1 MRNAFHL
8 PPQPAQC
15 LSRDKQSVLTVSRTN
30 LLPGCCLLLGASAS
44 LQPDTISGWVA
55 LLPPL
60 APRSLCSHMC
70 GTFPPACMLCAVAR
84 HPMHALSI
92 LNLSEKH

>member
-8 PPQPAQC
+8 PQPAQC

-55 LLPPL
+55 LLLLPFPL
-60 APRSLCSHMC
+60 ASLTLFAYVWHIST
-70 GTFPPACMLCAVAR
+70 GL
-84 HPMHALSI
+84 HALFCSLTPHACA
-92 LNLSEKH
+92 LNFEFV